1 MCGIVGVATTR
12 PHPVS
17 VDDATLRRMR
27 DRLAHRGPDG
37 AGLWRCENFALAHR
51 RLAVV
56 DLSEAAHQ
64 PMIAP
69 GGRHAISY
77 NGELYND
84 LELRREL
91 AAEGVGFLSASDTE
105 TVLHALMRWGTG
117 AIAKLRGMF
126 ALAYVDADAQRLV
139 LARDP
144 LGIKPLYYAVVRVGG
159 GTDARDELVFASE
172 IPAILAHPAVRAR
185 PDPITASAYLTTIR
199 VTLGPRTLFA
209 GVRTL
214 LPGQTL
220 EIDLSGEH
228 AALKSFDSWG
238 DSRAGAGA
246 ARSADG
252 AAGPAWTPT
261 RASHAVRACVRDSV
275 RRHLR
280 SDVPVCELLSGGI
293 DSSIIARIAA
303 EIAGERRAAG
313 GASDQPESLRD
324 TITDRE
330 GHVMTYC
337 AGAASAIGQA
347 GSDDFAY
354 ARMMAEAIESRHTEV
369 LVDRAMFAS
378 RWESLIRRTGVPLST
393 PNEVA
398 INAVAARIRADGRVV
413 ALSGEGAD
421 ELFAGYV
428 APMQGIF
435 EHTRGKSESQWRR
448 EGGTHQLV
456 SNAWMSPDV
465 KREAITKEFRRLS
478 EDDETLRATYEAE
491 FERASLGVD
500 DPAEAHLRFIRRIN
514 LSGLLLRLDSASM
527 LESIEGRTPIA
538 DIEVARLADKLPM
551 SLKFATS
558 GDGTGAGSAGMVR
571 SKIALREAFEGDL
584 PREIVERPKASFPLP
599 FQSWVVDRGSEI
611 ERSEWA
617 RGVFTPMLREMI
629 RTDASKVWQLA
640 WPSINL
646 ALWARRWWE

>member
-1 MCGIVGVATTR
+1 
-12 PHPVS
+12 
-17 VDDATLRRMR
+17 MR

-64 PMIAP
+64 PMIAS

-91 AAEGVGFLSASDTE
+91 SAEGVGFHSASDTE
-105 TVLHALMRWGTG
+105 TVLHALTRWGTG
-117 AIAKLRGMF
+117 AIARLRGMF
-126 ALAYVDADAQRLV
+126 ALAHVDVDAKRLV

-159 GTDARDELVFASE
+159 GADARDELVFASE

-220 EIDLSGEH
+220 EVDLSGEH
-228 AALKSFDSWG
+228 AAVKSSDSWG
-238 DSRAGAGA
+238 DSRVA
-246 ARSADG
+246 
-252 AAGPAWTPT
+252 AAGSEWTLE

-280 SDVPVCELLSGGI
+280 SDVPVCELLSGGV

-303 EIAGERRAAG
+303 EIAGERRTAG
-313 GASDQPESLRD
+313 GASDQPAGLCD
-324 TITDRE
+324 TIADRD

-337 AGAASAIGQA
+337 AGAASADGQA

-354 ARMMAEAIESRHTEV
+354 ARLMAEAIDGRHTEV

-378 RWESLIRRTGVPLST
+378 QWESMIRRTGVPLST

-435 EHTRGKSESQWRR
+435 ERTRGRSEAQWRR

-456 SNAWMSPDV
+456 SNAWMSPEV
-465 KREAITKEFRRLS
+465 KREAITKEFRRVS
-478 EDDETLRATYEAE
+478 EDDETLRATYDAE

-514 LSGLLLRLDSASM
+514 LTGLLLRLDSASM
-527 LESIEGRTPIA
+527 LEGIEGRTPIA
-538 DIEVARLADKLPM
+538 DIEVARLANELPM
-551 SLKFATS
+551 GMKFATS
-558 GDGTGAGSAGMVR
+558 GDGSGAGSAGLTR
-571 SKIALREAFEGDL
+571 SKIALRDAFAGDL
-584 PREIVERPKASFPLP
+584 PREIVQRPKASFPLP

-629 RTDASKVWQLA
+629 RSDASKVWQLA

-646 ALWARRWWE
+646 AMWARVWWE

>member
-1 MCGIVGVATTR
+1 M
-12 PHPVS
+12 
-17 VDDATLRRMR
+17 
-27 DRLAHRGPDG
+27 
-37 AGLWRCENFALAHR
+37 WRCENFALAHR

-64 PMIAP
+64 PMVEV
-69 GGRHAISY
+69 GGRRAISY

-91 AAEGVGFLSASDTE
+91 AAAGVVFRSASDTE
-105 TVLHALMRWGTG
+105 TVLHALSKWGTG
-117 AIAKLRGMF
+117 AIARFRGMF
-126 ALAYVDADAQRLV
+126 ALAYVDVDAQRLV

-159 GTDARDELVFASE
+159 GADARDELVFASE

-220 EIDLSGEH
+220 EIDLSGDH
-228 AALKSFDSWG
+228 AAVKSIDAWQGPDGCGRECGGGRG
-238 DSRAGAGA
+238 DWTLDRA
-246 ARSADG
+246 RE
-252 AAGPAWTPT
+252 
-261 RASHAVRACVRDSV
+261 AVRACVRDSV

-293 DSSIIARIAA
+293 DSSIIAKIAA
-303 EIAGERRAAG
+303 EIASERRHGDAANDAG
-313 GASDQPESLRD
+313 VCDLIADRD
-324 TITDRE
+324 
-330 GHVMTYC
+330 GHVSTYC
-337 AGAASAIGQA
+337 AGANGVGAHA

-354 ARMMAEAIESRHTEV
+354 ARSMAEAINSRHTEV
-369 LVDRAMFAS
+369 VVDRAMFAS
-378 RWESLIRRTGVPLST
+378 QWESMIRRTGVALST

-428 APMQGIF
+428 APMQGIL
-435 EHTRGKSESQWRR
+435 EHVRGKSEAQWRR
-448 EGGTHQLV
+448 EGGTHQLA
-456 SNAWMSPDV
+456 SNAWMSSEV
-465 KREAITKEFRRLS
+465 KREALTREFQRQS
-478 EDDETLRATYEAE
+478 EDDETLRATYDAE
-491 FERASLGVD
+491 FERASAGVD
-500 DPAEAHLRFIRRIN
+500 DPCEAHLRFIRRIN
-514 LSGLLLRLDSASM
+514 LTGLLLRLDSASM
-527 LESIEGRTPIA
+527 LEGIEGRTPIA
-538 DIEVARLADKLPM
+538 DIEVARLAGELPM
-551 SLKFATS
+551 SLKFVLNGEGPGAT
-558 GDGTGAGSAGMVR
+558 AR
-571 SKIALREAFEGDL
+571 SKIALREAFAGDL

-617 RGVFTPMLREMI
+617 RGVFSPMLREMI
-629 RTDASKVWQLA
+629 RSDASKVWQLA

-646 ALWARRWWE
+646 AMWARVWWE

>member
-64 PMIAP
+64 PMIAS

-91 AAEGVGFLSASDTE
+91 SAEGVGFHSASDTE
-105 TVLHALMRWGTG
+105 TVLHALTRWGAG
-117 AIAKLRGMF
+117 AIARLRGMF
-126 ALAYVDADAQRLV
+126 ALAYVDVEAQRLV

-159 GTDARDELVFASE
+159 GEDARDELVFASE

-228 AALKSFDSWG
+228 AAVKSFDSWG
-238 DSRAGAGA
+238 DSRVGAGA
-246 ARSADG
+246 ARSAG
-252 AAGPAWTPT
+252 AAAGGEWTLE

-303 EIAGERRAAG
+303 EIASERRAAG
-313 GASDQPESLRD
+313 GASDQPASFHD
-324 TITDRE
+324 TIADRE

-337 AGAASAIGQA
+337 AGAASADGQA

-354 ARMMAEAIESRHTEV
+354 ARLLAQAIESGHTEV

-378 RWESLIRRTGVPLST
+378 QWGSMVRRTGVPLST
-393 PNEVA
+393 PNEIA

-428 APMQGIF
+428 APMQGIL

-448 EGGTHQLV
+448 EGGRHQLV

-478 EDDETLRATYEAE
+478 EDDETLRATYDAE

-500 DPAEAHLRFIRRIN
+500 DPGEAHLRFIRRIN
-514 LSGLLLRLDSASM
+514 LTGLLLRLDSASM
-527 LESIEGRTPIA
+527 LEGIEGRTPIA
-538 DIEVARLADKLPM
+538 DIEVARLADELPM
-551 SLKFATS
+551 GMKFAIL
-558 GDGTGAGSAGMVR
+558 GDGPGAGSAGLVR
-571 SKIALREAFEGDL
+571 SKIALREAFACDL

-646 ALWARRWWE
+646 AMWARVWWE

>member
-1 MCGIVGVATTR
+1 MCGILGVATTR

-64 PMIAP
+64 PMVEV
-69 GGRHAISY
+69 GGRRAISY

-84 LELRREL
+84 AELRREL
-91 AAEGVGFLSASDTE
+91 AAEGIECRSRSDTE
-105 TVLHALMRWGTG
+105 TVLHALSRWGTG

-126 ALAYVDADAQRLV
+126 ALAYVDVDARKLV

-144 LGIKPLYYAVVRVGG
+144 LGIKPLYYALVRVGAG
-159 GTDARDELVFASE
+159 ADARDELVFASE
-172 IPAILAHPAVRAR
+172 IPAILAHPEMRAR

-199 VTLGPRTLFA
+199 VILGPRTLFA

-220 EIDLSGEH
+220 EIDLSAGR
-228 AALKSFDSWG
+228 ASLKSIDAWEATH
-238 DSRAGAGA
+238 DAVGAGTDA
-246 ARSADG
+246 NGRG
-252 AAGPAWTPT
+252 VWTLD
-261 RASHAVRACVRDSV
+261 RACHAVRACVRDSV
-275 RRHLR
+275 HRHLR
-280 SDVPVCELLSGGI
+280 SDVPVCELLSGGL
-293 DSSIIARIAA
+293 DSSIIAKIAA
-303 EIAGERRAAG
+303 EVSSQTRRGIAPN
-313 GASDQPESLRD
+313 D
-324 TITDRE
+324 E
-330 GHVMTYC
+330 GSADPIADPHGHISTYC
-337 AGAASAIGQA
+337 SGATGTGGEVSGLAGDQA
-347 GSDDFAY
+347 GSDDFAH
-354 ARMMAEAIESRHTEV
+354 ARLMARAINSRHTEV
-369 LVDRAMFAS
+369 VVDRAAFATQ
-378 RWESLIRRTGVPLST
+378 WESIIKRTGVPLST

-398 INAVAARIRADGRVV
+398 INAVAARIRADARVV

-428 APMQGIF
+428 APMQAIMQ
-435 EHTRGKSESQWRR
+435 HVRGKSESQWRR

-456 SNAWMSPDV
+456 SNAWMSPEV
-465 KREAITKEFRRLS
+465 KREALTKEFRRQS
-478 EDDETLRATYEAE
+478 ESDETLRATYDAE
-491 FERASLGVD
+491 FERAAAGVD
-500 DPAEAHLRFIRRIN
+500 DPGEAHLRFIRRVN
-514 LSGLLLRLDSASM
+514 LTGLLLRLDSATM

-538 DIEVARLADKLPM
+538 DIEVARLAGRLPM
-551 SLKFATS
+551 SLKFAIE
-558 GDGTGAGSAGMVR
+558 GDAPGAIAR
-571 SKIALREAFEGDL
+571 SKIALRAAFAGEL

-599 FQSWVVDRGSEI
+599 FQSWVSDQSAEI
-611 ERSEWA
+611 DRSEWA

-629 RTDASKVWQLA
+629 KSDASKVWPLA

-646 ALWARRWWE
+646 AMWSRVWWE